1 MNKLNLNNVTLVC
14 IDDKDTDTARD
25 IVKGL
30 LKFIEFA
37 DAKIFASTE
46 GEYVAKVEPI
56 DSISKYNEFVIND
69 LHEHVD
75 TPFMM
80 IVQVDGYPINFKAW
94 TPEFLEYDYIGAPW
108 TWAPVEQRLKICP
121 TGGCVGNG
129 GFSIRSKKIMEMV
142 AREFDYQHYN
152 NHFKKNEALNRRR
165 RNNGLAEDEYVCRKI
180 NKELKQKGIKFAP
193 CELAKY
199 FSVENGAYTGQFGF
213 HGGSTININ
222 KKAGIFTFKDH
233 AYESIH

>member
-14 IDDKDTDTARD
+14 VDDKDTDTARD

-30 LKFIEFA
+30 LKFIDFA

-56 DSISKYNEFVIND
+56 NSISKYNKFVIND

-108 TWAPVEQRLKICP
+108 TLAPADKRLKLCP
-121 TGGCVGNG
+121 TGACVGNG
-129 GFSIRSKKIMEMV
+129 GFSIRSKKIMKMV
-142 AREFDYQHYN
+142 AHEFDYQHYN
-152 NHFKKNEALNRRR
+152 NSKEKREHRG
-165 RNNGLAEDEYVCRKI
+165 GLPEDEYVCRKI
-180 NKELKQKGIKFAP
+180 DKELKQKDIKFAP

-213 HGGSTININ
+213 HGRATININ
-222 KKAGIFTFKDH
+222 KKAGIFSFKDH